1 MIQILTALLMLPSF
15 SLAQA
20 IKPGIW
26 KADSSLKLSGVPLP
40 KSEDEECILESEAKD
55 IRQTISK
62 ELKKRGCEPTKWVV
76 KGKKLEIALKC
87 SKDDLEATGSL
98 RGSFTDKSYEISG
111 DAEGSYKF
119 IPSTASF
126 VLKGQWVKN
135 CGK

>member
-1 MIQILTALLMLPSF
+1 MIQVLTALLLIPSL
-15 SLAQA
+15 SQAQS

-40 KSEDEECILESEAKD
+40 KSVDEECILESEAKD
-55 IRQTISK
+55 IKQTITK
-62 ELKKRGCEPTKWVV
+62 ELKKRGCEPTKWVT

-87 SKDDLEATGSL
+87 SKDDLEASGSL
-98 RGSFTDKSYEISG
+98 RGSFTEKSYELSG

-126 VLKGQWVKN
+126 ELKGQWIKN